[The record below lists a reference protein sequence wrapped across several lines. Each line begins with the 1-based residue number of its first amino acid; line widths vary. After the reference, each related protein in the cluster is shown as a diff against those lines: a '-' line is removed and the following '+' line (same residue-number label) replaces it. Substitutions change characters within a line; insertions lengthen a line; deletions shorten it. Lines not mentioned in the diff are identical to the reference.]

1 MPDEDDA
8 GRRWVVDPP
17 RPGEVSLHMA
27 FGEGV
32 DLTDEQKAAVS
43 ELLRALE
50 ARDPEVTGH
59 AIDAECSGKR
69 CKPVKCNG
77 LVCSGLKAVVA
88 SQATDSWNLMGS
100 FNVRIQ

>member
-8 GRRWVVDPP
+8 GRWVVDPP

-32 DLTDEQKAAVS
+32 DLTDEQKAAVG
-43 ELLRALE
+43 ELLRTLE

-59 AIDAECSGKR
+59 ALDTQCSGKR
-69 CKPVKCNG
+69 CRPVKCTG
-77 LVCSGLKAVVA
+77 LYCSGLKAVVA
-88 SQATDSWNLMGS
+88 SQPTDAWNLMGS
-100 FNVRIQ
+100 FNVGIQ